1 MPKLEWDKI
10 GERTYETGVDRGVL
24 YPVNDSGTYGTGVAW
39 NGLTNVDES
48 PSGADVT
55 DLYANNNKYL
65 SLRAAETFGATVQAY
80 TYPDEFAVCDG
91 SATLVEGVTI
101 GQQTRKPF
109 GLCYRTLIGNDTK
122 NTDYG
127 YKIHLVYGCT
137 ASPSSKSRNTVNESP
152 EALEFSWELSTTPV
166 NVTGFKP
173 TATLEIDSTK
183 VSEKVLKAIEDAIY
197 GDTSN
202 DARLPLPDEV
212 KSIMEAAAN

>member
-183 VSEKVLKAIEDAIY
+183 VSEKVLKAIEDVIY

-212 KSIMEAAAN
+212 KSIMEAAAK